1 MYERW
6 KCLFVR
12 PGRLHYSQEG
22 VRHMAF
28 SELHVQMLGRF
39 ALRIGDR
46 ELNDS
51 DNRSRKVWLLLAY
64 MIYCRNRPISQD
76 ELVSL
81 LWKDEEGS
89 SNPANALKT
98 MFHRVR
104 SMLNQV
110 NESAG
115 RTLILSKG
123 GSYTWNCNIPF
134 TFDAEDF
141 DARVRAAS
149 AAPDPSTRLE
159 KQLEALELY
168 EGDFLPKLSTEPWV
182 VPLSAYFHNVYLQTV
197 LDVLPMLEAQNRT
210 AEMVALCRR
219 AVEIEPYNEL
229 LYQHLMRGLIAQGD
243 QRGAIIVYEDMSS
256 LLFSNFG
263 IMPSDETK
271 AVYREAVQT
280 INERAISPGTLREQ
294 LKEPGA
300 ASGALFCDYDF
311 FKVIYH
317 AEARAVARSGDAVHI
332 GLLSLTGENG
342 GDLSKRSLDRCMENM
357 RNLICLNL
365 RKGDIASQCSV
376 SQFILMLPQAN
387 YENSCMV
394 CERIIRAYCRQYPHS
409 PATLHYSVQPLEP
422 NA

>member
-1 MYERW
+1 MNIGER
-6 KCLFVR
+6 LFVGLSR
-12 PGRLHYSQEG
+12 FQYLLRE

-39 ALRIGDR
+39 SLRIGDR

-51 DNRSRKVWLLLAY
+51 NNRSRKVWLLLAY

-76 ELVSL
+76 ELVGL

-89 SNPANALKT
+89 TNPANALKT

-104 SMLNQV
+104 SMLNQI

-115 RTLILSKG
+115 RTLILNKG
-123 GSYTWNCNIPF
+123 GNYAWNCSIPF

-141 DARVRAAS
+141 DTLVKVAA
-149 AAPDPSTRLE
+149 AAPDPSIRLE

-182 VPLSAYFHNVYLQTV
+182 VPLSAYFHNVYLQTI
-197 LDVLPMLEAQNRT
+197 LDVLPMLEAQSRT
-210 AEMVALCRR
+210 AELVTLCRR

-229 LYQHLMRGLIAQGD
+229 LYQYLMRGLIAQGN
-243 QRGAIIVYEDMSS
+243 QRGAIIVYEDMSN

-280 INERAISPGTLREQ
+280 INERAISLGTLREQ
-294 LKEPGA
+294 LKEPGT

-311 FKVIYH
+311 FKIIYH
-317 AEARAVARSGDAVHI
+317 AEARAVARNGDAVHI
-332 GLLSLTGENG
+332 GLLSLTDESGEE
-342 GDLSKRSLDRCMENM
+342 LPKRSLERCMENM

-365 RKGDIASQCSV
+365 RKGDIASQCSI

-394 CERIIRAYCRQYPHS
+394 CERVIRAYCRQYPHS